1 MGTQIQLTIFLN
13 WKKRKIT
20 QITVKAL
27 SITWKAVT
35 LAKVESNSWP
45 MENAKDRLLF
55 SKCHFVV
62 FLNNLHLFSA
72 SNTFKLKANR
82 RRSTVQVQGV
92 KVYGNCCWKLVE
104 RQYRWEQ
111 DFIGGVESTIN
122 KYVYNGMKLE
132 C

>member
-27 SITWKAVT
+27 LITWKAVT
-35 LAKVESNSWP
+35 LVKVESNSWP
-45 MENAKDRLLF
+45 TENAKALPIPSN
-55 SKCHFVV
+55 SKSIDEDLQCKFRESKSMEIVAG
-62 FLNNLHLFSA
+62 NS
-72 SNTFKLKANR
+72 R
-82 RRSTVQVQGV
+82 RD
-92 KVYGNCCWKLVE
+92 NI
-104 RQYRWEQ
+104 YRWEQ
-111 DFIGGVESTIN
+111 DFTGGVESTIN